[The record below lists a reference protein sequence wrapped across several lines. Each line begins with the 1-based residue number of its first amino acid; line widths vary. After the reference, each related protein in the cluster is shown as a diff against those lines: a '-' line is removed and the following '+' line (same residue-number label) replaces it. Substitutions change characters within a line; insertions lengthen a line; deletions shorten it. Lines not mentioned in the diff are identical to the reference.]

1 VNLYKRQQ
9 LVKKHIPFEQAV
21 EELEAIIRENGD
33 WKDREA

>member
-9 LVKKHIPFEQAV
+9 LIKKHIPYELAV

-33 WKDREA
+33 WKERES